1 MARFALRNQ
10 VKIKQN
16 LGLDFHKWLMLSL
29 KEHFAKN
36 ETIEEHTYPNEP
48 RFKIIHVDNVQPKTD
63 SFYELY
69 VIKKKYDVFHL
80 AYKSCAG

>member
-1 MARFALRNQ
+1 MARYALRNQ
-10 VKIKQN
+10 NKIKQN
-16 LGLDFHKWLMLSL
+16 LGLEFHKWLVASL
-29 KEHFAKN
+29 NEYFAKH
-36 ETIEEHTYPNEP
+36 ETIEEHTYPDEP

-69 VIKKKYDVFHL
+69 VIKKKFDVFHL